1 MTDADVTKSDFGM
14 RELVELLWRSK
25 RTIAL
30 AGVLCGALAA
40 VYALLATSWYRAD
53 VLLAPADQKSTQGL
67 SAQLGS
73 LGGIASLAGINLGGV
88 NLANNE
94 ALAVLQSR
102 DFARAFLEEEGVLP
116 MIYAK
121 QRGSIGKYLTINSA
135 DKVPDIRDA
144 VKFFHENVLS
154 VQQDKK
160 TSLVTL
166 AVEWTDSE
174 TAAKWAN
181 ILVHRLNDRMRQR
194 ALVEAETNTTY
205 LRTELQSANIVTL
218 QQSLGRL
225 LEGELQKLMI
235 ARGNKEFS
243 FRVIDQA
250 EAPKRRTRPK
260 RTLIV
265 AAAIVIGGGICVFLL
280 LVRAIIW
287 PQRQFKK

>member
-1 MTDADVTKSDFGM
+1 MTDSEVTKSDFGM
-14 RELVELLWRSK
+14 RDLLELLWRSK
-25 RTIAL
+25 RTIAT
-30 AGVLCGALAA
+30 AGVLCGALAV

-174 TAAKWAN
+174 TAANWAN
-181 ILVHRLNDRMRQR
+181 ILVHRLNDRMRQS
-194 ALVEAETNTTY
+194 ALVEAETNTNY

-235 ARGNKEFS
+235 ARGNKEYS

-265 AAAIVIGGGICVFLL
+265 AAAIVIGGGICAFLL

-287 PQRQFKK
+287 PQREFKK